1 MAMNYLQK
9 RNFRHG
15 EEDFWYRCEQAIL
28 EVAVAIKS
36 EGGGVENH
44 EARLAWAA
52 AAMKDPWAMLTQEF
66 RNAVATHPLVV
77 ASGSAI
83 VDTNGTW
90 SGLFDVVGSLINDF
104 A

>member
-1 MAMNYLQK
+1 MTMTYLVK

-36 EGGGVENH
+36 EDGGIENH
-44 EARLAWAA
+44 EARLAWAVS
-52 AAMKDPWAMLTQEF
+52 AMKDPWAMLTQEF
-66 RNAVATHPLVV
+66 RNAIATHPLVV

-83 VDTNGTW
+83 EDTNVTW
-90 SGLFDVVGSLINDF
+90 SGLFDVVSSLVNDF

>member
-1 MAMNYLQK
+1 MAMTYLAK

-28 EVAVAIKS
+28 EVAVAIKN
-36 EGGGVENH
+36 EGSGVENH

-52 AAMKDPWAMLTQEF
+52 SAIKDPWAMLTQEF
-66 RNAVATHPLVV
+66 RNAIATHQLIA

-83 VDTNGTW
+83 EDTNATW
-90 SGLFDVVGSLINDF
+90 SGLFDVVGSLVNDF